1 LLGKKTRL
9 PFCHVFQNPE
19 SKQSIFLPTRSG
31 LVSTSLDPDEIK
43 ELADKLSLLNYDFQ
57 RMSQSGQTTYLEI
70 LKIVE
75 NLND

>member
-1 LLGKKTRL
+1 MEEK
-9 PFCHVFQNPE
+9 
-19 SKQSIFLPTRSG
+19 
-31 LVSTSLDPDEIK
+31 IK